1 MYDHH
6 HKTTTTTNNNN
17 NTKLNMLKE
26 DRITCSKVVRT
37 YLWQAE

>member
-6 HKTTTTTNNNN
+6 HKTTTTTTNNN

-26 DRITCSKVVRT
+26 DRITCSKVVWT